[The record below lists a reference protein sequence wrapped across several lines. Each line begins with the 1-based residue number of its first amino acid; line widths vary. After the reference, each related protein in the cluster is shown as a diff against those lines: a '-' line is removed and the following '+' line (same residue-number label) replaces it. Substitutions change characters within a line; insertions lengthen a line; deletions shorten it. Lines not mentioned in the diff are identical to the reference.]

1 MNSAQGAGPLLR
13 VRDLLTQRVL
23 MNQMRLTGAEF
34 PRITCDCVTN
44 HTGLKCQMISITHA
58 VGFCLNSAWL
68 QKVIRCLTEKS
79 IAIGWFPSLVVCS
92 WLSIEDL
99 CVKGV
104 AK

>member
-1 MNSAQGAGPLLR
+1 MNSAQGAVPSFR
-13 VRDLLTQRVL
+13 MRNLLTQRAL
-23 MNQMRLTGAEF
+23 MNQMRFTVVEF
-34 PRITCDCVTN
+34 PRITCDCVTKYTGMKFQIVSII
-44 HTGLKCQMISITHA
+44 HTI
-58 VGFCLNSAWL
+58 GFCLNSAWL